1 MNHFGKDLMIL
12 IYLMTI
18 NGSIKLS
25 WFIGS
30 GVFTV
35 YGGKVVS
42 ILLILDIFKV
52 IVAMRLYGDF
62 FLLLN
67 YMGNRSTLT

>member
-1 MNHFGKDLMIL
+1 MTFVLNVNYDWSRSTLHFM
-12 IYLMTI
+12 
-18 NGSIKLS
+18 
-25 WFIGS
+25 FIGS

-42 ILLILDIFKV
+42 ISLILDIFKV